1 MATHQQIK
9 AVRGSTGEVR
19 HFETE
24 AEAVRFCLR
33 RGNYNELW
41 RIER

>member
-19 HFETE
+19 FFETQ
-24 AEAVRFCLR
+24 AEAVRFCMR
-33 RGNYNELW
+33 RGDCNELW
-41 RIER
+41 RIEG

>member
-1 MATHQQIK
+1 MATKQAIK

-24 AEAVRFCLR
+24 AEALRFCLR
-33 RGNYNELW
+33 RGDNNELW